1 MIDQNIY
8 NKDKYLKFKSG
19 FLKVEKRSLYP
30 HPYFGYSYNK
40 DLPSDLE
47 FSNSEPLFSE
57 KPDLIPKNAIK
68 ILILGGSVAED
79 FSRNDSDDEFVENN
93 FI

>member
-1 MIDQNIY
+1 MKKIYFSLSFIFIFLLINILSFIIIYLMIDQNIY

-19 FLKVEKRSLYP
+19 FLKGEKRSLYP
-30 HPYFGYSYNK
+30 HPYFGYSYNR

-57 KPDLIPKNAIK
+57 KPDLPIEHWN
-68 ILILGGSVAED
+68 
-79 FSRNDSDDEFVENN
+79 
-93 FI
+93 